1 MHLVG
6 SEFHGALLRGD
17 QRLPIVDLAEWDF
30 THQRTY
36 PVDLQAKAGDLLE
49 TTCVWTNPTPEYV
62 LPGIYTENE
71 MCTFGLIG
79 WPAEAARCE
88 P

>member
-1 MHLVG
+1 MHQVG
-6 SEFHGALLRGD
+6 SEFHGALLRGSE
-17 QRLPIVDLAEWDF
+17 RLPIVDVGRWDF

-36 PVDLQAKAGDLLE
+36 DVDIQAEAGDLLE
-49 TTCVWTNPTPEYV
+49 TTCVWDNPTSEYV
-62 LPGIYTENE
+62 LPGLFTANE

-79 WPAEAARCE
+79 YPAEAARCE